1 MPADRSHPLDRNR
14 VVEAAREALATE
26 GPSGLS
32 LRKLARRL
40 GVTAPA
46 LYAYVTSKQDL
57 LQEVAEAGVGE
68 LIERIG
74 AVGRATGKDPIETIR
89 TQARMYV
96 EWAAAHT
103 DLFRATFLEDPA
115 LAILDVTDR
124 GSLVDRA
131 RTAFAG
137 PVDRAVA
144 DGTLKPDASV
154 DSATT
159 LWTAIHGAATALVT
173 GVVDASGGDL
183 VAAVVD
189 TTLLGLADPSRS
201 QERAA
206 VNHQRVTGDPA
217 GGV

>member
-74 AVGRATGKDPIETIR
+74 VVGRATDKDPIETIR

-115 LAILDVTDR
+115 LAT
-124 GSLVDRA
+124 
-131 RTAFAG
+131 
-137 PVDRAVA
+137 
-144 DGTLKPDASV
+144 
-154 DSATT
+154 
-159 LWTAIHGAATALVT
+159 
-173 GVVDASGGDL
+173 
-183 VAAVVD
+183 
-189 TTLLGLADPSRS
+189 
-201 QERAA
+201 
-206 VNHQRVTGDPA
+206 
-217 GGV
+217 